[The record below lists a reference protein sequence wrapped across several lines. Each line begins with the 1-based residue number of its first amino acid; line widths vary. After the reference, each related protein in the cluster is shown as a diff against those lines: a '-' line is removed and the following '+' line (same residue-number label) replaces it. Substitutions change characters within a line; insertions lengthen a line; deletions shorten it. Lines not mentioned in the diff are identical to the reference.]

1 MPCLYD
7 FELKFGKV
15 LKHCT
20 CQKRFKK
27 GKVHSNLHSN
37 VAMLFCI
44 KGRISNHVSTLSFQV
59 TASSSN
65 KKFDLS
71 TKALSIKGNSEAGHA
86 TSILIPLTK

>member
-44 KGRISNHVSTLSFQV
+44 KGRISNHVSTVPCPF
-59 TASSSN
+59 
-65 KKFDLS
+65 K
-71 TKALSIKGNSEAGHA
+71 
-86 TSILIPLTK
+86 